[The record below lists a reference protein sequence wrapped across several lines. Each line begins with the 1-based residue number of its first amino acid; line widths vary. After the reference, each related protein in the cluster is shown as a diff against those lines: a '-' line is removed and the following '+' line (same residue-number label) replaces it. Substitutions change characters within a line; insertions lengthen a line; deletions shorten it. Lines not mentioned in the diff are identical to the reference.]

1 MMSQFVSRGRE
12 LEVDLESGG
21 TTNEEDKMR
30 DPISANGQTKTILK
44 RACTGPVGFHGLANS
59 SNFSHLAADNVELLI
74 DNNSEGEE
82 GKQNI
87 TFVDRKDV
95 VEKRIKKNLKK
106 PPKPPR
112 PPKGLSLDAADQKLM
127 KEITELAMRKRARI
141 ERLKALK
148 KMRAAKTSSW
158 SSSLSA
164 MVITI
169 VFCLIIIYQALLAG
183 ISSRYSGSLALKGSP
198 EPAVG
203 TGEALIAV
211 QLYKNNVAY
220 ESDES
225 GSRSSVLAGRQV
237 SGSGSRKK

>member
-1 MMSQFVSRGRE
+1 MSQFVSRGRE

-21 TTNEEDKMR
+21 TTNEEDKMS

-59 SNFSHLAADNVELLI
+59 SNFSELAAGNVELLI
-74 DNNSEGEE
+74 DNNSEGQE

-95 VEKRIKKNLKK
+95 VEKRIKNLKK

-158 SSSLSA
+158 TSSLSA

-169 VFCLIIIYQALLAG
+169 IFCLIIIYQG

-225 GSRSSVLAGRQV
+225 GSRSSNLAGRQV

>member
-1 MMSQFVSRGRE
+1 MSQFVSRGRE

-21 TTNEEDKMR
+21 TTNEEDKMS

-44 RACTGPVGFHGLANS
+44 RACTGPVDFHGLAYS
-59 SNFSHLAADNVELLI
+59 SNFSELAAGNVELLI
-74 DNNSEGEE
+74 DNNSEGQE

-87 TFVDRKDV
+87 TFVDRKVV
-95 VEKRIKKNLKK
+95 VEKRIKNLKK

-169 VFCLIIIYQALLAG
+169 VFCLIIIYQG

-225 GSRSSVLAGRQV
+225 GSRSSNLAGRQV

>member
-21 TTNEEDKMR
+21 TTNEEDKMS

-44 RACTGPVGFHGLANS
+44 RACTGPEGFHGLANS
-59 SNFSHLAADNVELLI
+59 SNFSELAADNVELLI
-74 DNNSEGEE
+74 DNNSEGQE

-95 VEKRIKKNLKK
+95 VEKRIKNLKK

-148 KMRAAKTSSW
+148 KMRASKTSSW

-169 VFCLIIIYQALLAG
+169 VFCLIIIYQGILAF
-183 ISSRYSGSLALKGSP
+183 
-198 EPAVG
+198 
-203 TGEALIAV
+203 
-211 QLYKNNVAY
+211 
-220 ESDES
+220 
-225 GSRSSVLAGRQV
+225 
-237 SGSGSRKK
+237 

>member
-59 SNFSHLAADNVELLI
+59 SNFSHLATDNVELLI

-141 ERLKALK
+141 ETLKALK

-169 VFCLIIIYQALLAG
+169 VFCLIIIYQG

>member
-21 TTNEEDKMR
+21 TSNEEDKMS

-44 RACTGPVGFHGLANS
+44 RACTGPMGFHGLANS
-59 SNFSHLAADNVELLI
+59 SNFSELAADNVELLI
-74 DNNSEGEE
+74 DNNSEGQE

-95 VEKRIKKNLKK
+95 VEKRIKNLKK

-148 KMRAAKTSSW
+148 KMRASKTSSW

-169 VFCLIIIYQALLAG
+169 VFCLIIIYQG

-211 QLYKNNVAY
+211 QLYKNNVA
-220 ESDES
+220 
-225 GSRSSVLAGRQV
+225 
-237 SGSGSRKK
+237 

>member
-1 MMSQFVSRGRE
+1 MSQFVSRGRE

-74 DNNSEGEE
+74 DNNSEGED

-169 VFCLIIIYQALLAG
+169 VFCLIIIYQG

>member
-1 MMSQFVSRGRE
+1 MSQFVSRGRE

-21 TTNEEDKMR
+21 TTNEEDKMS

-44 RACTGPVGFHGLANS
+44 RACTGPVGFHGLAYS
-59 SNFSHLAADNVELLI
+59 SNFSELAAGNVELLI
-74 DNNSEGEE
+74 DNNSEGQE

-95 VEKRIKKNLKK
+95 VEKRIKNLKK

-169 VFCLIIIYQALLAG
+169 IFCLIIIYQG

-225 GSRSSVLAGRQV
+225 GSRSSNLAGRQV

>member
-21 TTNEEDKMR
+21 TTNEEDKMS

-44 RACTGPVGFHGLANS
+44 RACTGPVGFRGLANS
-59 SNFSHLAADNVELLI
+59 SNFSDLAADNVELLI

-169 VFCLIIIYQALLAG
+169 VFCLIIIYQG

-203 TGEALIAV
+203 TGEALVAV

-225 GSRSSVLAGRQV
+225 GSRSSDLAGRKV

>member
-1 MMSQFVSRGRE
+1 MTTQFVSRGRE

-21 TTNEEDKMR
+21 TTNQEDKVR

-44 RACTGPVGFHGLANS
+44 RACTGPMGFHRLANS
-59 SNFSHLAADNVELLI
+59 PNFSELAAEDVELLI

-82 GKQNI
+82 GQQNI

-95 VEKRIKKNLKK
+95 
-106 PPKPPR
+106 PPR

-141 ERLKALK
+141 ERLKAIK

-169 VFCLIIIYQALLAG
+169 VFCLIIYIKPLPVG

-198 EPAVG
+198 ESAVG
-203 TGEALIAV
+203 SSEALIGV
-211 QLYKNNVAY
+211 QFYKNNVAY

-225 GSRSSVLAGRQV
+225 GSRSSEYVFLAIYV
-237 SGSGSRKK
+237 

>member
-21 TTNEEDKMR
+21 TTNEEDKMS

-44 RACTGPVGFHGLANS
+44 RACTGAVGFHGVANS
-59 SNFSHLAADNVELLI
+59 SNFSELAADNVELLI

-82 GKQNI
+82 GQQNI
-87 TFVDRKDV
+87 TFLDRKDV

-169 VFCLIIIYQALLAG
+169 VFCLIIIYQG

-203 TGEALIAV
+203 TGEPLIAV
-211 QLYKNNVAY
+211 QLYKNKVAY

-225 GSRSSVLAGRQV
+225 GSRSSDLAGRQV

>member
-1 MMSQFVSRGRE
+1 MSQFVSRGRE

-21 TTNEEDKMR
+21 TTNEEDKMS

-44 RACTGPVGFHGLANS
+44 RACTGPVGFHGLAYS
-59 SNFSHLAADNVELLI
+59 SNFSELAAGNVELLI
-74 DNNSEGEE
+74 DNNSEGQE

-95 VEKRIKKNLKK
+95 VEKRIKNLKK

-158 SSSLSA
+158 TSSLSA

-169 VFCLIIIYQALLAG
+169 IFCLIIIYQG

-225 GSRSSVLAGRQV
+225 GSRSSNLAGRQV

>member
-1 MMSQFVSRGRE
+1 MSQFDSRGRE

-21 TTNEEDKMR
+21 TTNEEDKMK

-169 VFCLIIIYQALLAG
+169 VFCLIIIYQG

>member
-21 TTNEEDKMR
+21 TTNEEDKMS

-44 RACTGPVGFHGLANS
+44 RACTGPVGFHGLAYS
-59 SNFSHLAADNVELLI
+59 SNFSELAAGNVELLI
-74 DNNSEGEE
+74 DNNSEGQE

-95 VEKRIKKNLKK
+95 VEKRIKNLKK

-169 VFCLIIIYQALLAG
+169 IFCLIIIYQG

-225 GSRSSVLAGRQV
+225 GSRSSKYVFLV
-237 SGSGSRKK
+237 VYV

>member
-21 TTNEEDKMR
+21 TTNEEDKMS

-59 SNFSHLAADNVELLI
+59 SNFSDLAADNVELLI

-112 PPKGLSLDAADQKLM
+112 PPKSLSLDAADQKLM

-169 VFCLIIIYQALLAG
+169 VFCFIIIYQGILAF
-183 ISSRYSGSLALKGSP
+183 
-198 EPAVG
+198 
-203 TGEALIAV
+203 
-211 QLYKNNVAY
+211 
-220 ESDES
+220 
-225 GSRSSVLAGRQV
+225 
-237 SGSGSRKK
+237 